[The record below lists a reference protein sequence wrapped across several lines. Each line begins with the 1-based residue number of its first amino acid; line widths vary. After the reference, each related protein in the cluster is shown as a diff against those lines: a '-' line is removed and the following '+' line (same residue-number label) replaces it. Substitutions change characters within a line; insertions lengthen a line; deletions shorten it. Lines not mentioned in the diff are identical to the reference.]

1 MSIIQRYNSLL
12 GTKAMQH
19 KVIIILTVLLAIVGC
34 SNPTSNQSNALGD
47 FPDATQ
53 ITLEMATGIN
63 LGNVFD
69 LGAHRFDFFELAA
82 IIATYQQAGMKHIRI
97 PTTWMDPVD
106 GSALTDEN
114 GKVNF
119 EHPRFKVLKQVID
132 FAIERELYVVL
143 NAHHERNFKANYDG
157 SAYYNDKLQTL
168 WTDIAEYFKE
178 YNHYLVFEILNE
190 PEGAFGH
197 WGTEVSP
204 VSDQALF
211 FTREV
216 MRLGVEAIRA
226 TGGNNLQRTVM
237 IATNAYGNHSQI
249 FSVYPTPTQLPGQGQ
264 DNYLAIQVHSY
275 DPWEFC
281 GETGDNS
288 AYPGDQITA
297 NSMRAVA
304 EHGRALGI
312 PINYGEFGVGRD
324 GNQPQRNTD
333 LVRNYY
339 RTVVQTAI
347 EEGMSSSVW
356 EDRGWFGLIEGSVT
370 EGFEFK
376 YNIIPYMLE
385 SE

>member
-1 MSIIQRYNSLL
+1 MNVKYSTILLFIVLFFVACKNPISSENESII
-12 GTKAMQH
+12 
-19 KVIIILTVLLAIVGC
+19 
-34 SNPTSNQSNALGD
+34 D
-47 FPDATQ
+47 FPDATN
-53 ITLEMATGIN
+53 IILEMGSGIN

-69 LGAHRFDFFELAA
+69 LGAHNFDFYELAT
-82 IIATYQQAGMKHIRI
+82 IIAIYEKVGFKHIRI
-97 PTTWMDPVD
+97 PTTWMDEVNGSTLADDNGNVD
-106 GSALTDEN
+106 
-114 GKVNF
+114 F

-132 FAIERELYVVL
+132 FAIQRELYVVL
-143 NAHHERNFKANYDG
+143 NTHHEQSFKANYDG
-157 SAYYNDKLQTL
+157 SDYYNSKLRTL
-168 WTDIAEYFKE
+168 WYDIAEYFKD
-178 YNHYLVFEILNE
+178 YNHFLIFEILNE

-216 MRLGVEAIRA
+216 MRLGVETIRA
-226 TGGNNLQRTVM
+226 TGGNNLKRTVM
-237 IATNAYGNHSQI
+237 IATNAYGNHNQI
-249 FSVYPTPTQLPGQGQ
+249 FSVYPTPSQLPGKGQ

-297 NSMRAVA
+297 NNMRAVA
-304 EHGRALGI
+304 AHGRKLGV

-324 GNQPQRNTD
+324 DNQQQRNTD

-339 RTVVQTAI
+339 RTVVQTAV

-356 EDRGWFGLIEGSVT
+356 EDRGWFGLIEGSV
-370 EGFEFK
+370 ESGFTYK
-376 YNIIPYMLE
+376 YNIVPYML
-385 SE
+385 SEE